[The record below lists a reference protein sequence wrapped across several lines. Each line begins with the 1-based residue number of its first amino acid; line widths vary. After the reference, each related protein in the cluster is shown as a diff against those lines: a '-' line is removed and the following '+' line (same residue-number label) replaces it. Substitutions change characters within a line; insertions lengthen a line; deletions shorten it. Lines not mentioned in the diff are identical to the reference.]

1 MGRNV
6 NPIKSHE
13 GGDAMPSGKTGVIKF
28 YEELISK
35 CKRNRKRTTVYG
47 NVIDDEFIEG
57 LQARLSELKARML

>member
-1 MGRNV
+1 
-6 NPIKSHE
+6 
-13 GGDAMPSGKTGVIKF
+13 MPSGKTGVIKF